1 MLQRKLITTDYSTN
15 CIKFENMDKDQQIS
29 GIKIKQVFL
38 LAIIITMVGLICFHL
53 ALFIPSV
60 LGAITIYVVCR
71 KYNFYLQEE
80 RKWKPWAAALV
91 LMLVSLIVIVLPIY
105 FIADLLIEKVGNA
118 QAYMA
123 KFNVFIDKIHDFVY
137 SKTKF
142 DILSKDNM
150 NKLKTTAGRFSTSAL
165 SGTVNTLTVIMSM
178 YFILYFMFEKPR
190 LFERI
195 LGSAAPLKR
204 SNISL
209 IGEKM
214 RKLIMANAIGIPVVA
229 LGQGIIALIG
239 YFIFGAPS
247 PVLLFA
253 LTAAA
258 SMIPVV
264 GAAIIYVPICIF
276 MIAEGNTGAGL
287 GLGAYCVI
295 VVGITDNLLRFTLLK
310 KLEDIHPLNTVFGII
325 MGMNLFG
332 FMGLVFGPIMVS
344 LTLLLIQVY
353 RNEFSEDDTKE
364 IMLSDKDK
372 GEELEKKID
381 LIV

>member
-1 MLQRKLITTDYSTN
+1 MNKG
-15 CIKFENMDKDQQIS
+15 EQIS
-29 GIKIKQVFL
+29 SVKIKQVFL
-38 LAIIITMVGLICFHL
+38 LAIILVLAGLICFNL

-80 RKWKPWAAALV
+80 KKWKPWASSLV
-91 LMLVSLIVIVLPIY
+91 LMLASLIILILPIY
-105 FIADLLIEKVGNA
+105 FIADLLIEKLGNA
-118 QAYMA
+118 QAYMD
-123 KFNVFIDKIHDFVY
+123 KFNVFLEKIHTYIY
-137 SKTKF
+137 SKVGF
-142 DILSKDNM
+142 DILSKENM
-150 NKLKTTAGRFSTSAL
+150 DKLKSSVGQFSTKAL
-165 SGTVNTLTVIMSM
+165 SSTFNTLTVIMSM
-178 YFILYFMFEKPR
+178 YFILYFMLERPR
-190 LFERI
+190 FFERI
-195 LGSAAPLKR
+195 LASSAPLKR
-204 SNISL
+204 SNVSL

-229 LGQGIIALIG
+229 LGQGLVGLVG

-264 GAAIIYVPICIF
+264 GAAIIYVPVCIY
-276 MIAEGNTGAGL
+276 MIASGDTATGL
-287 GLGAYCVI
+287 GLAAYCII
-295 VVGITDNLLRFTLLK
+295 VVGLTDNVLRFTLLK

-332 FMGLVFGPIMVS
+332 FMGLIFGPILIS

-353 RNEFSEDDTKE
+353 RNEFSDDDTPDLALPNNEDD
-364 IMLSDKDK
+364 D
-372 GEELEKKID
+372 LENKID
-381 LIV
+381 IIV

>member
-1 MLQRKLITTDYSTN
+1 MNKH
-15 CIKFENMDKDQQIS
+15 EQIS
-29 GIKIKQVFL
+29 STKIKQVAL
-38 LAIIITMVGLICFHL
+38 LAIILILTGLICFNL

-80 RKWKPWAAALV
+80 KKWKPWASSLA
-91 LMLVSLIVIVLPIY
+91 LMLASLIVLILPIY
-105 FIADLLIEKVGNA
+105 FIGDLLIEKLGNA
-118 QAYMA
+118 QAYMD
-123 KFNVFIDKIHDFVY
+123 KFNVFLEKIHTYIY
-137 SKTKF
+137 SKVGF
-142 DILSKDNM
+142 DILSKENM
-150 NKLKTTAGRFSTSAL
+150 DKLKNNVGQFSTKAV
-165 SGTVNTLTVIMSM
+165 SGTFNTLTVVMSM
-178 YFILYFMFEKPR
+178 YFILYFMLEKPR
-190 LFERI
+190 FFERI
-195 LGSAAPLKR
+195 LSSSAPLKR
-204 SNISL
+204 SNVSL

-229 LGQGIIALIG
+229 LGQGIVALVG

-264 GAAIIYVPICIF
+264 GAAIIYVPICIY

-287 GLGAYCVI
+287 GLAAYCMI
-295 VVGITDNLLRFTLLK
+295 VVGLTDNVLRFTLLK
-310 KLEDIHPLNTVFGII
+310 KLEDIHPLNTIFGII

-332 FMGLVFGPIMVS
+332 FMGLVFGPILIS

-353 RNEFSEDDTKE
+353 RNEFSDDDTPDLK
-364 IMLSDKDK
+364 LPDNGD
-372 GEELEKKID
+372 ELEEKVN

>member
-1 MLQRKLITTDYSTN
+1 MNKE
-15 CIKFENMDKDQQIS
+15 KQIS
-29 GIKIKQVFL
+29 GVAIKQVAL
-38 LAIIITMVGLICFHL
+38 LAIILVLTGLICFNL

-80 RKWKPWAAALV
+80 KKWKPWLSSLV
-91 LMLVSLIVIVLPIY
+91 LMLASLVILILPIY
-105 FIADLLIEKVGNA
+105 FIADLLIEKLGNA
-118 QAYMA
+118 QVYMA
-123 KFNVFIDKIHDFVY
+123 KFNVFLDKIHSYVY
-137 SKTKF
+137 EQIHF
-142 DILSKDNM
+142 DILSKENM
-150 NKLKTTAGRFSTSAL
+150 DKLKSSAGKVSTSAV
-165 SGTVNTLTVIMSM
+165 SGTFNTLTVVMSM
-178 YFILYFMFEKPR
+178 YFILYFMLDQPR
-190 LFERI
+190 RFERI
-195 LGSAAPLKR
+195 LTSSAPLKR

-209 IGEKM
+209 IGDKM

-229 LGQGIIALIG
+229 LGQGLVALIG

-258 SMIPVV
+258 SMVPVV
-264 GAAIIYVPICIF
+264 GAAIVYIPVCIF
-276 MIAEGNTGAGL
+276 MIAEGNTGPGL
-287 GLGAYCVI
+287 GLAAYCLI
-295 VVGITDNLLRFTLLK
+295 VVGLTDNLLRFTLLK

-332 FMGLVFGPIMVS
+332 FMGLIFGPILIS

-353 RNEFSEDDTKE
+353 RNEFSEND
-364 IMLSDKDK
+364 IP
-372 GEELEKKID
+372 ELEFPDKNNDDNKID

>member
-1 MLQRKLITTDYSTN
+1 MNKN
-15 CIKFENMDKDQQIS
+15 EQIS
-29 GIKIKQVFL
+29 SVKIKQVFL
-38 LAIIITMVGLICFHL
+38 LAIILILAALICYNL

-71 KYNFYLQEE
+71 RYNFYLQEE
-80 RKWKPWAAALV
+80 KKWKPWLASLTLMFASLV
-91 LMLVSLIVIVLPIY
+91 ILILPIY
-105 FIADLLIEKVGNA
+105 FIGDLLIEKLGNA
-118 QAYMA
+118 QAYMD
-123 KFNVFIDKIHDFVY
+123 KFNVFLEKIHTYIFDKVG
-137 SKTKF
+137 F
-142 DILSKDNM
+142 DILSKENM
-150 NKLKTTAGRFSTSAL
+150 DKLKSGVGQFSTKAL
-165 SGTVNTLTVIMSM
+165 SGTFNTMTVVMSV
-178 YFILYFMFEKPR
+178 YFILYFMLAKPR

-195 LGSAAPLKR
+195 LSTSAPLKR
-204 SNISL
+204 SNVSM

-229 LGQGIIALIG
+229 LGQGVVALVG

-247 PVLLFA
+247 AVLLFA

-264 GAAIIYVPICIF
+264 GAAIVYVPVCVY

-287 GLGAYCVI
+287 GLAAYCLI
-295 VVGITDNLLRFTLLK
+295 VVGLTDNVLRFTLLK

-332 FMGLVFGPIMVS
+332 FMGLVFGPILIS

-353 RNEFSEDDTKE
+353 RNEFSDDDTP
-364 IMLSDKDK
+364 
-372 GEELEKKID
+372 ELKLPGNDNALEDKID
-381 LIV
+381 LMV